1 MKVEVELLG
10 VLKSRVGSNSLIVE
24 IPNPPTEL
32 KNFLKQLRIN
42 HPGMREAVDEDGSLT
57 TSYIAF
63 INGMDY
69 RLLGGVDYVLKDG
82 DRVSLVPIS
91 HGG

>member
-1 MKVEVELLG
+1 MRVEVELLG
-10 VLKSRVGSNSLIVE
+10 VLRGRLGRDSLSLEVSS
-24 IPNPPTEL
+24 PSTG
-32 KNFLKQLRIN
+32 LRDLLRHLRAS
-42 HPGMREAVDEDGSLT
+42 HPDLREAVDEEGGLT

-63 INGMDY
+63 INGVDY
-69 RLLGGVDYVLKDG
+69 RLLGGLEYALRDG

>member
-1 MKVEVELLG
+1 MRIEVEPLG
-10 VLKSRVGSNSLIVE
+10 VLKSRIGSDLLIVE
-24 IPNPPTEL
+24 VPNPSTEL
-32 KNFLKQLRIN
+32 KNFLRQLRIN
-42 HPGMREAVDEDGSLT
+42 YPGMREAIDEDGGLT

-63 INGMDY
+63 INGVDY
-69 RLLGGVDYVLKDG
+69 RLLGGLDYVLKDG